1 MQPSDL
7 FDDDL
12 VLNLERIPICAD
24 SNGSNLVQDDS
35 LWDGGLWW
43 DGAVHID
50 EDMELG
56 TARQT
61 DNTPKGPAD
70 DTPEGQT
77 DDTPEDQTDDS
88 LAFQRIIKTFG
99 DVCTYAELMHR
110 NSSQNA
116 ELVMCVDYLPAE
128 VTREMLSAVARSN
141 NLQISSY
148 PALWEMM
155 QVMQVPGKLQW
166 YQDFDNI
173 WDHQAFEAL

>member
-1 MQPSDL
+1 MQASDL
-7 FDDDL
+7 FDDL

-24 SNGSNLVQDDS
+24 SNGSNLAQDDS
-35 LWDGGLWW
+35 FWDGGLWW
-43 DGAVHID
+43 DGAVHMN

-61 DNTPKGPAD
+61 D

-77 DDTPEDQTDDS
+77 DDS
-88 LAFQRIIKTFG
+88 LALQRSIKTFG

-116 ELVMCVDYLPAE
+116 ELVMCVDYLPAD

-155 QVMQVPGKLQW
+155 EVMQVPGKLQW

-173 WDHQAFEAL
+173 WDQQAFEAL